1 MFISLLLNFSNS
13 KPFNNPV
20 PPNISIHILHT
31 IRYTFS
37 QGADKENLF
46 NNQELL

>member
-1 MFISLLLNFSNS
+1 MSQPAL
-13 KPFNNPV
+13 

-31 IRYTFS
+31 IHYTFF

-46 NNQELL
+46 TNQ